1 MDTESLVTDTE
12 RELRILSTALT
23 EPHERECLLC
33 YVHRMLE
40 YGCTGLRWAVRY
52 RDLRA
57 PRATAMERRLG
68 EKGGY
73 CDCEIFLN
81 GYEPAPELWTQP
93 QEYEEDGVSCIDD
106 AEPPDQLPACR
117 GVRTGSTQG
126 CTLWVRQRR
135 RGWWW

>member
-23 EPHERECLLC
+23 HPHERECLLC
-33 YVHRMLE
+33 YVYRMLE

-57 PRATAMERRLG
+57 PRATALERRLG
-68 EKGGY
+68 RRGGY

-81 GYEPAPELWTQP
+81 GYEPAHELWTP
-93 QEYEEDGVSCIDD
+93 EREHDEDGVTCIDD
-106 AEPPDQLPACR
+106 AGWPEQLPACR
-117 GVRTGSTQG
+117 GVRAGSTQG

-135 RGWWW
+135 DGWW

>member
-1 MDTESLVTDTE
+1 MDTESLVTETE

-23 EPHERECLLC
+23 DPRDGECLLC

-57 PRATAMERRLG
+57 PRATALGRRLG

-81 GYEPAPELWTQP
+81 GYEPAHELWIP
-93 QEYEEDGVSCIDD
+93 SREYVEDGVTYVDD
-106 AEPPDQLPACR
+106 LEWPKQLPACR
-117 GVRTGSTQG
+117 GVRAGSTQG
-126 CTLWVRQRR
+126 CTVWGRQRR
-135 RGWWW
+135 GGWW